1 MVPHPLPPASSR
13 DVASLLSAT
22 PELGAKRAVQL
33 LPTPCLKLGRGALR
47 AGPTRVSWLFFSQ
60 KRSAIMSLWTQSPSS
75 TPHAEAVASGPK
87 VRVGGGL
94 GIQPVEAAYSLVS

>member
-1 MVPHPLPPASSR
+1 
-13 DVASLLSAT
+13 
-22 PELGAKRAVQL
+22 
-33 LPTPCLKLGRGALR
+33 
-47 AGPTRVSWLFFSQ
+47 
-60 KRSAIMSLWTQSPSS
+60 MSLWTQSPSS